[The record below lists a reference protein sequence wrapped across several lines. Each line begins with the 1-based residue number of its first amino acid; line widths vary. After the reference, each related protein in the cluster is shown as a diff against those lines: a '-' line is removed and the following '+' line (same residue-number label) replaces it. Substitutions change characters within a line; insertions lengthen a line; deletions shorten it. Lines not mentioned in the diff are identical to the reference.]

1 MELHHARF
9 AHYSFIWASQRD
21 RVPIETEMKRY
32 YGDDGKEMNR
42 FTQKQTIIH
51 LPIAIC
57 LQLHYCVRIS
67 FYRMSL
73 VRRWNRAAASING
86 DVQTESRTFD
96 IFCTCRWNWFVCVF
110 PFALAV
116 EWLHRSIYVWAL
128 EMLQQHHPTQDF
140 GARLI
145 VYEIFHVDTLLR
157 QRYRNFIVYAINAE
171 AASNQVLRTF
181 TYLLCTGVTMFLWL
195 HWTYRFLPLHPI
207 YAFSCFLK
215 FGSIACARLRRIIE

>member
-1 MELHHARF
+1 MLI
-9 AHYSFIWASQRD
+9 SL
-21 RVPIETEMKRY
+21 
-32 YGDDGKEMNR
+32 
-42 FTQKQTIIH
+42 IIH
-51 LPIAIC
+51 LFEQVKEIGSRLKRKWKDIMVMMAKKWIDLHRNKLLFICQLQFAFNFIIA
-57 LQLHYCVRIS
+57 VRIS

-73 VRRWNRAAASING
+73 IRRLNRAAASINV
-86 DVQTESRTFD
+86 DVQTELRTFD
-96 IFCTCRWNWFVCVF
+96 ICCTCRWNWFVCVF

-145 VYEIFHVDTLLR
+145 VYEMFHVDTLLR

-195 HWTYRFLPLHPI
+195 HWTYRFLPLHLI